1 MELDEQKEAER
12 FVEEFKQIDFQV
24 PFDNL
29 KRETVTV
36 EGRKFYKDLYLVEK
50 LLPTLTEGMVALS
63 KELEELMNNTEQI
76 DPEVRSRFNPCI
88 FLGQYLMRHNHNLH
102 PDSHLG
108 KLLSEY
114 SKVENMNRYFI
125 SRFESL
131 YKIFVKSIG
140 RDKKTC
146 DISEFKLFVRDMDQL
161 LDCKGELR
169 NSLGNS
175 KNLTKNKDDIK
186 FNDILD

>member
-1 MELDEQKEAER
+1 M
-12 FVEEFKQIDFQV
+12 I
-24 PFDNL
+24 
-29 KRETVTV
+29 
-36 EGRKFYKDLYLVEK
+36 
-50 LLPTLTEGMVALS
+50 ALS
-63 KELEELMNNTEQI
+63 KELEELMNNTDQI

-102 PDSHLG
+102 PDSHLT
-108 KLLSEY
+108 KLLTEY

-125 SRFESL
+125 SRFESV

-140 RDKKTC
+140 KDKKNC
-146 DISEFKLFVRDMDQL
+146 DISELKLFLRDLDQL

-169 NSLGNS
+169 NTLGNN

-186 FNDILD
+186 FNEILD

>member
-1 MELDEQKEAER
+1 M
-12 FVEEFKQIDFQV
+12 

-29 KRETVTV
+29 KRENVTV
-36 EGRKFYKDLYLVEK
+36 GGRKYYKDLYLVER

-88 FLGQYLMRHNHNLH
+88 FLGQYLMRRNHNLH
-102 PDSHLG
+102 PDGHLT
-108 KLLSEY
+108 KMLTEY

-140 RDKKTC
+140 KDKKVC
-146 DISEFKLFVRDMDQL
+146 DISELKLFLRDLDQL
-161 LDCKGELR
+161 LGCKGELR
-169 NSLGNS
+169 TNLGAS
-175 KNLTKNKDDIK
+175 KALTRTKDDIK
-186 FNDILD
+186 FS